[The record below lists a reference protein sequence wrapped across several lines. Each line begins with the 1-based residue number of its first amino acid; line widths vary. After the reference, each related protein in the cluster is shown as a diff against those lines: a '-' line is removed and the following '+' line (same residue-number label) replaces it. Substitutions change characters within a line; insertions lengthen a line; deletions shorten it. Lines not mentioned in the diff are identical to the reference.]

1 MPSQT
6 NVASFV
12 LRFVQETTK
21 NTNTDPPGIDWHGV
35 IKHVQTNNEQR
46 FTSFADA
53 VAFISRYVRLDEFLP
68 AVNMETGDAAN
79 QDTARYQPSFEESDH
94 GQ

>member
-1 MPSQT
+1 VPSQT

-21 NTNTDPPGIDWHGV
+21 NTNTDPPRMDWHGV

-53 VAFISRYVRLDEFLP
+53 VAFISRYVRLEDFSP
-68 AVNMETGDAAN
+68 TVNLETGDAAH
-79 QDTARYQPSFEESDH
+79 QDTARYQPSFEESDYA
-94 GQ
+94 Q